1 MENVT
6 TPSYSP
12 PAGTDRVDRAVW
24 TVAGVVLLGP
34 LMTTLDSTVV
44 NVSLSTL
51 SSQLHAPLTTIQW
64 VTSGYLL
71 ALALM
76 LPASGWL
83 VDRLGAKH
91 VYIAC
96 FGAFTA
102 ASLLCG
108 MATSATALIAFR
120 VLQGMAGG
128 ILAPMTQM
136 MVARIAGRH
145 VARVMSVMTMPILLG
160 PILGPVLAGA
170 ILQHASWRWIFFINL
185 PIGVAAT
192 ALAIWLLPRDAHE
205 AQRRPL
211 DVTGLLL
218 LSPGLVLFLH
228 SLERVGAGGGRAG
241 TVPSEVELA
250 AALAL
255 LAAFLWHAIR
265 RGSAALVDVQL
276 FQRPTFTA
284 AACTQ
289 FLSNATAYGGQMLIP
304 LYLLVARGASP
315 GQAGLLMLP
324 AGIGM
329 MCSYPL
335 MGVLTERFGP
345 RRVSSTGSMMA
356 FLGTLPLAVFAGAT
370 LPMAA
375 VCVAL
380 FMRGAGQ
387 GGVGIPSIASA
398 YAAIPRPMIPV
409 ATTALNIVQRLGG
422 PIATTIL
429 AVFLHARIGNI
440 SHAFVATFWL
450 LATVHIIT
458 FLATLR
464 LPTRGR

>member
-6 TPSYSP
+6 APSYSAAP
-12 PAGTDRVDRAVW
+12 GTDRVGRAVW

-83 VDRLGAKH
+83 VDRLGAKR
-91 VYIAC
+91 VYIGC
-96 FGAFTA
+96 FVAFTA

-108 MATSATALIAFR
+108 IATTATALIACR

-185 PIGVAAT
+185 PIGFVAT
-192 ALAIWLLPRDAHE
+192 VLAIWLLPPDAHE
-205 AQRRPL
+205 ATRRPL

-228 SLERVGAGGGRAG
+228 GLERVGAGGDRAG
-241 TVPSEVELA
+241 TVSSGLELA

-255 LAAFLWHAIR
+255 LAAFLRHAIR
-265 RGSAALVDVQL
+265 RGSDALVDVQL
-276 FQRPTFTA
+276 FRRPTFTA

-315 GQAGLLMLP
+315 GHTGLLMLP

-345 RRVSSTGSMMA
+345 RRVSSTGSMIA
-356 FLGTLPLAVFAGAT
+356 FLGTLPLAVFAGTT
-370 LPMAA
+370 LPMEA
-375 VCVAL
+375 VGVAL

-398 YAAIPRPMIPV
+398 FAAIPRPMIPV

-429 AVFLHARIGNI
+429 AIFLHARIANI

-450 LATVHIIT
+450 LATIHIIT

-464 LPTRGR
+464 LPARGS